1 MVRALWGIPLS
12 GTKTGERSP
21 RKAPHHE
28 SGRIRP
34 KPVRHVRKIGHA
46 LTEIAGYTFAEIL
59 GHASPETLV
68 TPSPKS
74 PVTIGRNTQLG
85 FTCSAWS
92 NTCSG
97 RTDDARPHAQ

>member
-28 SGRIRP
+28 SGRIWP

-46 LTEIAGYTFAEIL
+46 LAEIAGHTFAEIL
-59 GHASPETLV
+59 GHASPK
-68 TPSPKS
+68 TPITTSPKS
-74 PVTIGRNTQLG
+74 PVTIGRNTQWA
-85 FTCSAWS
+85 FFAVV
-92 NTCSG
+92 NVV
-97 RTDDARPHAQ
+97 